1 MSDVLLNR
9 HEFFGILL
17 GKRSGE
23 KKAWPYIYFKNIV
36 IVKKH
41 ISSIFQSNSN
51 TVIQKKVVFNDF
63 DFFGGTPKTSKQYLA
78 AASIS
83 CEISV
88 FLSQSEAAIQ
98 KLSLKNK
105 CFAKLYVFLFI
116 FLKFRNRYLPRNTS
130 QCLLLLFCIP
140 PRSMEPS
147 IKIKI

>member
-1 MSDVLLNR
+1 MPDVLLNR

-17 GKRSGE
+17 GKRSGK

-83 CEISV
+83 CENSV
-88 FLSQSEAAIQ
+88 FLSQPEAAIQ
-98 KLSLKNK
+98 KLSLKNN
-105 CFAKLYVFLFI
+105 CFIQKRWYNI
-116 FLKFRNRYLPRNTS
+116 F
-130 QCLLLLFCIP
+130 
-140 PRSMEPS
+140 
-147 IKIKI
+147 

>member
-1 MSDVLLNR
+1 MPDVLLNR

-17 GKRSGE
+17 GKRSGK

-78 AASIS
+78 AASI
-83 CEISV
+83 
-88 FLSQSEAAIQ
+88 
-98 KLSLKNK
+98 
-105 CFAKLYVFLFI
+105 
-116 FLKFRNRYLPRNTS
+116 
-130 QCLLLLFCIP
+130 
-140 PRSMEPS
+140 
-147 IKIKI
+147 